1 VVARSRPQFESYVD
15 GHLQLVAS
23 DEAAWTDDYVCPQTG
38 ARWRRSWP
46 HSELHGGGPSR
57 LDRLAGRAAEGQV
70 AVISLAIH
78 DRDERP
84 LFAYRTEPEKPHD
97 SGWTLTAGESHE
109 EIRQAR
115 LAWRTS
121 IISSR
126 GFPSWPTSSPMTE
139 WTRRGSGMPTLGA
152 TGTYRFQIDPDNQ
165 RHQRAQS
172 PISCLNAGSWRMASR
187 SVSRFASSR
196 NSSESSIARRRW
208 SSASADLPVR
218 LSQQARL

>member
-1 VVARSRPQFESYVD
+1 VFELPSAPDRRRTIVPMTSTDDARGAVPCECSSITRLDSNDAESYVD

-115 LAWRTS
+115 LGVAHLHHLVERFPQLANVFADDRVDSAWEWDADTGRYRD
-121 IISSR
+121 IS
-126 GFPSWPTSSPMTE
+126 
-139 WTRRGSGMPTLGA
+139 L
-152 TGTYRFQIDPDNQ
+152 PD
-165 RHQRAQS
+165 R
-172 PISCLNAGSWRMASR
+172 PG
-187 SVSRFASSR
+187 
-196 NSSESSIARRRW
+196 
-208 SSASADLPVR
+208 
-218 LSQQARL
+218 